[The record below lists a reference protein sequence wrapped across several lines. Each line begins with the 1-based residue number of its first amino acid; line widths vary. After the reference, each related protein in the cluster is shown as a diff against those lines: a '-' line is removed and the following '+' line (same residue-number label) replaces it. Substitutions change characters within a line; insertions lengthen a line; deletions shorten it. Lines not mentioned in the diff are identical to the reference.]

1 MAISEILPVRVIPK
15 SSPMKPLHNSCIMV
29 AVASFS
35 LVIGFVPAGTP
46 AATTAL
52 ASMANLAPCGDTP
65 GFCPV
70 IPAELS
76 KQFYTAFTKAV
87 PYGELASA

>member
-1 MAISEILPVRVIPK
+1 MVISEILPVSGILK
-15 SSPMKPLHNSCIMV
+15 SSPMKPWYRCIM
-29 AVASFS
+29 AAFASLF
-35 LVIGFVPAGTP
+35 LVIGFVPAGAP

-52 ASMANLAPCGDTP
+52 VSMAKFAPCGDTP

-76 KQFYTAFTKAV
+76 EAVVTVFPKTV

>member
-1 MAISEILPVRVIPK
+1 MAISEILPMSVIPK

-52 ASMANLAPCGDTP
+52 VSMAKFAPCGDTP

-76 KQFYTAFTKAV
+76 EAVVTVFPKTV